1 MKEECKFEE
10 WTYTLSHPSL
20 HIRKH
25 LSHSSEMNDR
35 PIVKTATDSQVPI
48 TDIFPTGANV
58 SNNQLPP
65 SETPGTSPVSY
76 LSTVA

>member
-1 MKEECKFEE
+1 
-10 WTYTLSHPSL
+10 
-20 HIRKH
+20 
-25 LSHSSEMNDR
+25 MNDR